1 MPRTAAALL
10 PASDL
15 MEEEYWRETWRV
27 LRRGSF
33 LKSSQ
38 DADPRA
44 WRRFYD
50 RVSSSYL
57 ELWGYGGELGRR
69 VSGLLVSQGLA
80 GPGKRVL
87 DVGCGPGTLSLP
99 LAQAGAEVIALDWS
113 PAMLARLEREA
124 GYLGDAAPRTVC
136 AAWADYTPGRPA
148 DLVLASFFPEAFSI
162 AGLRRLESQGRG
174 QVALVMGDG
183 RDCFGICR
191 ELWTRVL
198 DEPYPKGGFHLSCV
212 LGWLMASGRRPN
224 LTHLA
229 WNSSLDLSLET
240 MIGFYTD
247 YFAIFGRQ
255 GLDVEHAV
263 RDGLEQWRERDRVR
277 ARGEVGL
284 SVVWWDAP
292 DRAGRAGAG
301 KE

>member
-1 MPRTAAALL
+1 MPRTNLALETT
-10 PASDL
+10 SEL
-15 MEEEYWRETWRV
+15 MQEEYWRETWRG

-38 DADPRA
+38 DADPRS

-57 ELWGYGGELGRR
+57 EMWGYGGELGRR

-99 LAQAGAEVIALDWS
+99 LARAGAEVTALDWS
-113 PAMLARLEREA
+113 PAMLARLERGA
-124 GYLGDAAPRTVC
+124 RCLGHASPRTVC

-148 DLVLASFFPEAFSI
+148 DLVLASFFPEAFSV
-162 AGLRRLESQGRG
+162 AGLLRLESQSRGR
-174 QVALVMGDG
+174 VALVMGDG

-191 ELWTRVL
+191 ELWGRVL
-198 DEPYPKGGFHLSCV
+198 DEPYPRGGFHLACA
-212 LGWLMASGRRPN
+212 LGWLMASGRRPD

-229 WNSSLDLSLET
+229 WRSSLDLPLET
-240 MIGFYTD
+240 MAGFYVD
-247 YFAIFGRQ
+247 YFAIFGRR
-255 GLDVEHAV
+255 GPEVERAV
-263 RDGLEQWRERDRVR
+263 REGLEQCRDGDRVR
-277 ARGEVGL
+277 AEGEVGV
-284 SVVWWDAP
+284 SVIWWDAP
-292 DRAGRAGAG
+292 NAAGRAGHG
-301 KE
+301 EE